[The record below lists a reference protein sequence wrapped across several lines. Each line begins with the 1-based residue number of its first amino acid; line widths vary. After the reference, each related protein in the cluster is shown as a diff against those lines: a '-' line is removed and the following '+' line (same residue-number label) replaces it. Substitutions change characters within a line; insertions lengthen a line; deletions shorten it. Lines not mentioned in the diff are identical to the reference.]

1 MTQTRD
7 IMGAT
12 REGGRMVPTTRPARP
27 NEIVGVVTISQTAT
41 VAISAGVRSLT
52 LNLVGAEVG
61 DKLLLF
67 PASVPAGYLLQ
78 AAPVV
83 TAKNKVRVSLLAP
96 LLAIGASY
104 SITCQVVRIDAA

>member
-7 IMGAT
+7 IIGAT
-12 REGGRMVPTTRPARP
+12 RQGGRMVPVDRPARP
-27 NEIVGVVTISQTAT
+27 NELVGTITISQTAT

-52 LNLVGAEVG
+52 LDLPGAAIG
-61 DKLLLF
+61 DMLLLF
-67 PASVPAGYLLQ
+67 PASVPTGYLLQ